1 MPGKMF
7 WDSFHLCLEESF
19 LLLPI
24 QCNGIVLVL
33 YVLKILSF
41 VNAQV
46 TARPPPHDVWWVKL
60 DQEGNE
66 VATSWTFFSKKKFA
80 FKICSFY
87 VMLIR
92 KGLWEEVGPCISLL
106 FNLPTQET
114 TPARSDFNC
123 FTTIC
128 KLAPFNRRNSLKL
141 IKGCLK
147 RRGRVSRS
155 SLTPACAL

>member
-1 MPGKMF
+1 MR
-7 WDSFHLCLEESF
+7 WR
-19 LLLPI
+19 
-24 QCNGIVLVL
+24 
-33 YVLKILSF
+33 
-41 VNAQV
+41 QV
-46 TARPPPHDVWWVKL
+46 
-60 DQEGNE
+60 EI
-66 VATSWTFFSKKKFA
+66 FSKKNFG
-80 FKICSFY
+80 FEICSFY

-123 FTTIC
+123 FTAIC
-128 KLAPFNRRNSLKL
+128 KLDLFNRRNSLKL